1 MYEFHFHDF
10 IHAAISKCLPMD
22 GKCCRHMLK
31 EPINSQKK
39 GGGEV
44 FLLFKNFK
52 KIHDDGSVWQ
62 Q

>member
-39 GGGEV
+39 KRGGEV
-44 FLLFKNFK
+44 FLLFKNFLK
-52 KIHDDGSVWQ
+52 NS
-62 Q
+62 